1 MEDLLMSA
9 ARTIIEQSRRIENLE
24 ATCNKLSRRIDDLE
38 IDHESTKCHTYT
50 VEANLC
56 LEKDRYNR
64 FINDLYDA
72 INRHQSSC
80 GY

>member
-9 ARTIIEQSRRIENLE
+9 ARTIIEQSRRIEYLE
-24 ATCNKLSRRIDDLE
+24 ATCNQLSRRIDDLE
-38 IDHESTKCHTYT
+38 IDHEATKCHTYT

-56 LEKDRYNR
+56 SEKGRHDR

-72 INRHQSSC
+72 INRYQSSC